1 MYFRNG
7 DIYHQFL
14 FSIINAAIT
23 PGTHPHNVSRN
34 TIMKE
39 PHPWSITA
47 KGGNMI
53 ASITR
58 RQDIN
63 HVFFDGANILNL
75 KKIGNYIKIMPIV
88 CHSVS

>member
-1 MYFRNG
+1 MFFFAEINKEF
-7 DIYHQFL
+7 IKKIQSL
-14 FSIINAAIT
+14 FSIINAPIT
-23 PGTHPHNVSRN
+23 PGIQPHKVRRK

-63 HVFFDGANILNL
+63 HVFFDGANILN
-75 KKIGNYIKIMPIV
+75 
-88 CHSVS
+88 

>member
-1 MYFRNG
+1 MFN
-7 DIYHQFL
+7 
-14 FSIINAAIT
+14 IINAPIT
-23 PGTHPHNVSRN
+23 PGIQPHKVRRK

-88 CHSVS
+88 CHSAS